1 MVCQVDSTVGYRGG
15 GEEGEEGE
23 EDRVGIWGWGLP
35 EEEEE
40 GEVGCEVG
48 GVLCV
53 GGGHSVAFSYGFC
66 LRGKKGGGGLG

>member
-23 EDRVGIWGWGLP
+23 EDGVRGGIWGRGLP

-40 GEVGCEVG
+40 GEVGCEVE
-48 GVLCV
+48 GVLRV
-53 GGGHSVAFSYGFC
+53 
-66 LRGKKGGGGLG
+66 